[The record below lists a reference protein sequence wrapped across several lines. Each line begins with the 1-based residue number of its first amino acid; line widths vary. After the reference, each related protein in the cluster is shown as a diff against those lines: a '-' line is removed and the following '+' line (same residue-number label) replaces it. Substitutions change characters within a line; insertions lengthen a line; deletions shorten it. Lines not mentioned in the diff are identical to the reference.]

1 MDGPP
6 LRSGWIVMR
15 VRMICVG
22 RLKSGP
28 ERTLCADYLD
38 RFAAAGRS
46 LGLSLG
52 DTVELDE
59 SRNPA
64 AARRKAEEAA
74 AIAAKL
80 NDGGNRLVVLDEGG
94 RMVSSTELA
103 GKISDWRDGGTG
115 ETAFVIG
122 GPDGLDPALLAQ
134 ADERIAFG
142 RMTWPHRLV
151 RIMLAEQ
158 LYRIATILSS
168 HPCHLA

>member
-1 MDGPP
+1 
-6 LRSGWIVMR
+6 MR

-158 LYRIATILSS
+158 LYRIATILSG
-168 HPCHLA
+168 HPYHRA